1 MNAPSART
9 ASDIPTPSPAF
20 APVLRPVCDWE
31 ATNGAVD
38 EEAGAADVINT
49 GWDDVADIDIEDEVE
64 VVVVDEDVI
73 VDEEVVP
80 WRTKNPG
87 LDRSAVSAL

>member
-1 MNAPSART
+1 MSAPSART

-38 EEAGAADVINT
+38 EETGAADVIDA
-49 GWDDVADIDIEDEVE
+49 G
-64 VVVVDEDVI
+64 
-73 VDEEVVP
+73 
-80 WRTKNPG
+80 
-87 LDRSAVSAL
+87 